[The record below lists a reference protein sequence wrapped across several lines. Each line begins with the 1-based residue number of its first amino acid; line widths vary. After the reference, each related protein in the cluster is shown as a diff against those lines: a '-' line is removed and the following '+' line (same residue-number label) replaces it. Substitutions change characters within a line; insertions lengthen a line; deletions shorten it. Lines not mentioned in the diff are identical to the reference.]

1 MERGIT
7 PVELKSSLEE
17 LLRLTTMTIATV
29 GGDGEPH
36 AAAVYFACDDQLE
49 MYFFSDA
56 HSQHTQDATKDSRAA
71 AAVHPECSGWQDI
84 RGLQMRG
91 SVELVQAQDEWQ
103 QAWKLY
109 QAKFP
114 FVTDLQEIVALNLLH
129 KFVPIWIRWL
139 DNRRGFGFKQEWE
152 CSEEQRSGI
161 NYLTWTQ
168 SIGGKDISGSS
179 NG

>member
-17 LLRLTTMTIATV
+17 LMRLTTMTIATV

-36 AAAVYFACDDQLE
+36 AAAVYFDQLD

-56 HSQHTQDATKDSRAA
+56 HSQHTQDTTQDSRAA

-91 SVELVQAQDEWQ
+91 SVKLVQAQDKWQ
-103 QAWKLY
+103 EAWELY
-109 QAKFP
+109 LTKFP

-129 KFVPIWIRWL
+129 KFVPKWIRWV
-139 DNRRGFGFKQEWE
+139 DNRCGFGFKQEWE
-152 CSEEQRSGI
+152 LSEEERSGVS
-161 NYLTWTQ
+161 YLTWTQ